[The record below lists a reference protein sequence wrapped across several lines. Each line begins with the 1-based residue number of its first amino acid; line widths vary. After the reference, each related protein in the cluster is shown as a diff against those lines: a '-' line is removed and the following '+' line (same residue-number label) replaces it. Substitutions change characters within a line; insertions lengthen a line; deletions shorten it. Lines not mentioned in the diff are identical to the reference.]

1 MHHDIADLRQ
11 FYYQRSL
18 GRVVQ
23 RILRDRL
30 VSRWPPGGC
39 TGMTVAG
46 FGFAAPML
54 RPFLHSARRV
64 TAQMPGPQGVMAWP
78 AGMPNHSVLCDETA
92 WPLETGSVDRL
103 VMLHGLETSDDPT
116 ALLAEAWRVLGPGG
130 RMMVMVPNRAG
141 LWAASER
148 TPFGLGRSYTT
159 GQIETQARRAGF
171 VPEWH
176 GSAVYI
182 PPSDRRFWLGSA
194 QMWERTG
201 TRISRVLIAGVVLIE
216 LSKQVRAMIGP
227 EQRVHVPSP
236 LEILDGVA
244 RPRPARAPLGRHLQ
258 HLQDDR
264 PRLPVESR
272 QTCP

>member
-1 MHHDIADLRQ
+1 MHHDITDLRQ

-30 VSRWPPGGC
+30 VTRWPPGGC

-54 RPFLHSARRV
+54 RPYLATARRV
-64 TAQMPGPQGVMAWP
+64 TALMPGPQGVMAWP

-92 WPLETGSVDRL
+92 WPLEAGSVDRL
-103 VMLHGLETSDDPT
+103 VILHGLETSDDPT

-130 RMMVMVPNRAG
+130 RMIVMVPNRAG
-141 LWAASER
+141 LWAASDR
-148 TPFGLGRSYTT
+148 TPFGLGRSYTA

-201 TRISRVLIAGVVLIE
+201 KRISRVLIAGVVLIE
-216 LSKQVRAMIGP
+216 LSKQVRAPIGP
-227 EQRVHVPSP
+227 EMRVHVPSP
-236 LEILDGVA
+236 REILDGVVG
-244 RPRPARAPLGRHLQ
+244 PRPARAPLGRNVQ
-258 HLQDDR
+258 HLQDGKQD
-264 PRLPVESR
+264 PSR
-272 QTCP
+272 IVSTCP